1 MEYYICVGTKIFR
14 GKMLCASEIG
24 LYHPVVAR
32 VKDYT
37 RENPHQLLY
46 NVNMYMLYTHQII
59 MCILW
64 LLDLI
69 ENLDLEEC
77 HFLKLTIK
85 L

>member
-1 MEYYICVGTKIFR
+1 
-14 GKMLCASEIG
+14 MLCASEIG

-37 RENPHQLLY
+37 RENTRRLLY

-59 MCILW
+59 MCILY

-69 ENLDLEEC
+69 ENLDLEES
-77 HFLKLTIK
+77 HSLKLHIE

>member
-1 MEYYICVGTKIFR
+1 MLHRRYKNFR

-24 LYHPVVAR
+24 LYHTVVAR
-32 VKDYT
+32 VKNYT
-37 RENPHQLLY
+37 RGNTRQLLY
-46 NVNMYMLYTHQII
+46 NVNMYMLYTHQI
-59 MCILW
+59 MCILY